1 MTMSEQGFLG
11 FEVLGVVLVLNSLFL
26 LTSYAKKSYD
36 REHNL
41 K

>member
-11 FEVLGVVLVLNSLFL
+11 FEVLGVLVLNSLFL
-26 LTSYAKKSYD
+26 LTSYAKKSYG
-36 REHNL
+36 REHNV